1 MIPVFN
7 VVLISDKDENATDN
21 GKHVVLFHLSKY
33 SDKLYGNVQMSNFS
47 QVPALLV
54 FVAISEFWFSGLSKL
69 IIYKLIKAT
78 TAFLIAF
85 LIKINNKKLDQ
96 ITFNKYF
103 TCSLIL
109 FCTCGT
115 FLNIPR
121 GYWHYSWQ

>member
-21 GKHVVLFHLSKY
+21 GKHVALTHLSKY
-33 SDKLYGNVQMSNFS
+33 SDKLYGKAEMSNFT
-47 QVPALLV
+47 QVPASLV
-54 FVAISEFWFSGLSKL
+54 FAAISEFRFSGFFKL

-109 FCTCGT
+109 FSTCGT

-121 GYWHYSWQ
+121 GY

>member
-21 GKHVVLFHLSKY
+21 GKHVVLIHLSKY
-33 SDKLYGNVQMSNFS
+33 SDKLYGKVEMSNFT
-47 QVPALLV
+47 QVPASLV
-54 FVAISEFWFSGLSKL
+54 FAAISEFRFSGFSKL

-96 ITFNKYF
+96 IRFNKYF
-103 TCSLIL
+103 TCSLTL
-109 FCTCGT
+109 FSTCGT

-121 GYWHYSWQ
+121 GY

>member
-7 VVLISDKDENATDN
+7 VVLISNKDENASDN
-21 GKHVVLFHLSKY
+21 GRHVVLFRLSKY
-33 SDKLYGNVQMSNFS
+33 SDKLYGKVEMSNFS
-47 QVPALLV
+47 QVPVSLV
-54 FVAISEFWFSGLSKL
+54 FAAISEFRLSGFSKL

-103 TCSLIL
+103 TCRLIL

-121 GYWHYSWQ
+121 GY

>member
-7 VVLISDKDENATDN
+7 VGLISGKDASDN

-33 SDKLYGNVQMSNFS
+33 SDKLYGSVEMSNFS
-47 QVPALLV
+47 QVPASLV
-54 FVAISEFWFSGLSKL
+54 FAVTSEFRFSGFSKL
-69 IIYKLIKAT
+69 IICKLIKAT

-85 LIKINNKKLDQ
+85 LLKINNKKLDQ

-103 TCSLIL
+103 TCRLIL

-121 GYWHYSWQ
+121 GY

>member
-7 VVLISDKDENATDN
+7 VVLISDNDENTTDN

-33 SDKLYGNVQMSNFS
+33 SDKLYGNIVYKMQIEMSNFS
-47 QVPALLV
+47 QVPASLV
-54 FVAISEFWFSGLSKL
+54 FAAISEFRFSGFSKL

-96 ITFNKYF
+96 ITFNKYL
-103 TCSLIL
+103 TCSLIM
-109 FCTCGT
+109 FCTCGI

-121 GYWHYSWQ
+121 GY

>member
-7 VVLISDKDENATDN
+7 VVLISDKDENASDN
-21 GKHVVLFHLSKY
+21 GKHVVLFRLSKY
-33 SDKLYGNVQMSNFS
+33 SDKLYGKVEMSNFS
-47 QVPALLV
+47 QLPASLV
-54 FVAISEFWFSGLSKL
+54 FAAISEFRFSGFSKL

-103 TCSLIL
+103 TSSLIL

-115 FLNIPR
+115 FLNIPK
-121 GYWHYSWQ
+121 GY